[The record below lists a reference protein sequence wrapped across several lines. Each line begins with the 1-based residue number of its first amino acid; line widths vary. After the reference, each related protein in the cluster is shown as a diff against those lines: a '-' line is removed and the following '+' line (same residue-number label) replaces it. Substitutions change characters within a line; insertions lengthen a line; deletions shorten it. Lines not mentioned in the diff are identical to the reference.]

1 MIHLSDNQV
10 YNKKNGIF
18 DGIVGYSDIKKE
30 FAKALEFL
38 KQIRNRFEEESV
50 FIDGSYGSKVGI
62 LEKGP
67 GCNLHNEWHKY

>member
-1 MIHLSDNQV
+1 MIHLADNQV

-30 FAKALEFL
+30 YSKAIEFL
-38 KQIRNRFEEESV
+38 KQIRNRFEQESV

-62 LEKGP
+62 FEKLYEKRP
-67 GCNLHNEWHKY
+67 RL